1 MKQTNQLLD
10 AGSPRSTNLNEAS
23 VADVDVE
30 MSLAGA
36 EEAEEQEHANT
47 GEPPSPGRPPSVVM
61 FASNVKDDDVEAGEI
76 RGSKSPPRKDS
87 IPIPYIPPAM
97 SRQVSMEI
105 VNRVK
110 RAPSFYPASLGGLQ
124 EEEVTSSGR
133 ARAFTFSAA
142 SPENAPVVL
151 VWKDLT
157 VKTRTNPPTTL
168 LHTISGAITGGF
180 WAIMGSSGGGK
191 TTLLSTISLRLD
203 PAKIDVTGDIHLNGH
218 EYDTGILKNMSAYVL
233 QDDLLHA
240 ELTVKE
246 TIAYHAEL
254 RLAGKMDEGGRK
266 QVCMW
271 AY

>member
-1 MKQTNQLLD
+1 MKQTKTLLD
-10 AGSPRSTNLNEAS
+10 VGSPRSSMEDAS
-23 VADVDVE
+23 LADVDVKISIPPNGE
-30 MSLAGA
+30 EDDGDNKKESLARA
-36 EEAEEQEHANT
+36 V
-47 GEPPSPGRPPSVVM
+47 RVPSVVM
-61 FASNVKDDDVEAGEI
+61 FASDIDIEAGEKH
-76 RGSKSPPRKDS
+76 GSKSPPRKDS
-87 IPIPYIPPAM
+87 IPIPYHPPSL
-97 SRQVSMEI
+97 SRQVSIEL

-124 EEEVTSSGR
+124 EEEEVSASGR
-133 ARAFTFSAA
+133 NRAFTFSAA
-142 SPENAPVVL
+142 APENAPVVL

-157 VKTRTNPPTTL
+157 VKTRTNPPKTL
-168 LHTISGAITGGF
+168 LHGISGAITGGF

-218 EYDTGILKNMSAYVL
+218 EYNTGILKNMSAYVL

-254 RLAGKMDEGGRK
+254 RLAGKLDEAGRK
-266 QVCMW
+266 QVRGG
-271 AY
+271 